1 MRTTAPRFLPV
12 LRTTRRVA
20 IAAFAVAGGLA
31 LSSCATFSRNSDAA
45 VVNGTEIPRDRLE
58 SFIEEFAANQ
68 QLPLAD
74 GVVQL
79 EDARNLLAGMIKA
92 NAYTTFLREQGKPLT
107 DAQRNSV
114 RDQLD
119 GGGIE
124 NLSKELQAVIIEV
137 NAATEAINEI
147 GAPSD
152 AAIEKLYAER
162 PSLTGAMCA
171 SHVVVKK
178 KETAEKVLSVLA
190 KGAKFAD
197 VAKKYSIEPAAKTS
211 GGALMGQSEDGA
223 TNPCMSIL
231 EYQQNFDPAFT
242 RGAIAARAGI
252 PYGPVQSS
260 FGWHVILLAPWD
272 AVKGDVLSL
281 VKAEPGPNLAT
292 GWLANAEI
300 TIDPAYGRW
309 DAATGTIAAS

>member
-1 MRTTAPRFLPV
+1 VRTTAPRFLPV

-20 IAAFAVAGGLA
+20 VAAFAVAGGLA

-45 VVNGTEIPRDRLE
+45 VVNGNEIPRDRLE

-178 KETAEKVLSVLA
+178 
-190 KGAKFAD
+190 
-197 VAKKYSIEPAAKTS
+197 YSIEPAAKTS

-272 AVKGDVLSL
+272 AVKDDVLSL

>member
-1 MRTTAPRFLPV
+1 VRTNAPRFIPAA
-12 LRTTRRVA
+12 RGTRRVA
-20 IAAFAVAGGLA
+20 VASFAIAGCLA

-58 SFIEEFAANQ
+58 SFIDEFAANQ
-68 QLPLAD
+68 QFPLVD

-79 EDARNLLAGMIKA
+79 DDARNLLAGMIKA
-92 NAYTTFLREQGKPLT
+92 NVYTSFLREQGKPLT
-107 DAQRNSV
+107 EAQRDAV
-114 RDQLD
+114 REQLGD
-119 GGGIE
+119 GGVE
-124 NLSKELQAVIIEV
+124 SLSKELQAVIVEV
-137 NAATEAINEI
+137 NAATEAIKEI
-147 GAPSD
+147 NPPSD
-152 AAIEKLYAER
+152 TDIEKLYAEK

-178 KETAEKVLSVLA
+178 KETAEKVLSILA

-211 GGALMGQSEDGA
+211 GGSLMGQSEDGT

-242 RGAIAARAGI
+242 RGAIAASAGI

-272 AVKGDVLSL
+272 EVKADALSL
-281 VKAEPGPNLAT
+281 VKADPGPNLAT
-292 GWLANAEI
+292 GWLANADI